1 MRRKTADAAWDAL
14 ERDVA
19 DSIRRNADAQ
29 ARHVVTD
36 ARKQAK
42 AAGHR
47 HGGVPS
53 LISIDGKVDIGVK
66 VTSRA

>member
-19 DSIRRNADAQ
+19 DSIRRNADTQARGVVADARAQ
-29 ARHVVTD
+29 ARS
-36 ARKQAK
+36 
-42 AAGHR
+42 AGHR